1 MGLHLVN
8 TETSDA
14 LNINTY
20 KKDGFVKVADVE
32 HYVPSWVQYARGNV
46 IDRHFSV
53 HNGVYNDPYNIW
65 NLTNQNED
73 VLYDNHGSWVYMI
86 VDGETIVKI
95 GETGNP
101 LGIRTSRTNQPLKG
115 TKCRFGRLI
124 SHRNDVTD
132 QSIRDTLVE
141 SVNAK
146 RVSLWALKCDYVKN
160 STYSVAGNPITL
172 NSTVHKDL
180 ELQYINHIKEQTGER
195 PLCNK
200 ADK

>member
-1 MGLHLVN
+1 MLHLVN

-32 HYVPSWVQYARGNV
+32 HYALG
-46 IDRHFSV
+46 
-53 HNGVYNDPYNIW
+53 DPYNIW
-65 NLTNQNED
+65 KLTNQNED
-73 VLYDNHGSWVYMI
+73 VLYDDHGSWVYMI
-86 VDGETIVKI
+86 VDGETVVKV

-101 LGIRTSRTNQPLKG
+101 LGIRTSRTDQPLKG

-146 RVSLWALKCDYVKN
+146 QVSLWALKCDYVKVN

-180 ELQYINHIKEQTGER
+180 ELQYISYIKEQTGDR

>member
-32 HYVPSWVQYARGNV
+32 HNALG
-46 IDRHFSV
+46 
-53 HNGVYNDPYNIW
+53 DPYNIW

-73 VLYDNHGSWVYMI
+73 VLYDDHGSWVYMI
-86 VDGETIVKI
+86 VDGETVVKI

-101 LGIRTSRTNQPLKG
+101 LGIRTSRTDQPLKG

-146 RVSLWALKCDYVKN
+146 KVSLWALKCDYVKN

-180 ELQYINHIKEQTGER
+180 ELQYYFHKNTSDA
-195 PLCNK
+195 
-200 ADK
+200 ADDQI

>member
-32 HYVPSWVQYARGNV
+32 HSNNKSTAQ
-46 IDRHFSV
+46 
-53 HNGVYNDPYNIW
+53 YNIW
-65 NLTNQNED
+65 KLINQNED
-73 VLYDNHGSWVYMI
+73 VLYEGHGSWVYMI
-86 VDGETIVKI
+86 VDGETVVKV

-101 LGIRTSRTNQPLKG
+101 LGIRNSRSDQPLKG
-115 TKCRFGRLI
+115 TECRFGRLM
-124 SHRNDVTD
+124 SHRNDATD
-132 QSIRDTLVE
+132 QSIRDKLKE
-141 SVNAK
+141 SVNAEQ
-146 RVSLWALKCDYVKN
+146 VSLWAKKCEYVEVHN
-160 STYSVAGNPITL
+160 TYTIAGNPITL

-180 ELQYINHIKEQTGER
+180 ELRYIKYIKEQTGER